1 MAGLSCTAEREPCWQ
16 RWWFCAV
23 VLGVQELLPV
33 SQPDPPFVQVSSA
46 RNSLPNLAQASSPS
60 PTMFERRRLACSH
73 VYLNNPSAGQGVDP
87 WPDCPWGKLVQL
99 RGPSWW
105 NLQVF
110 DVHEWNISTLGTFS
124 SFRYCI
130 VSNSCFLL
138 YLPPLADMLK

>member
-60 PTMFERRRLACSH
+60 PTMLERRRLACSH

-110 DVHEWNISTLGTFS
+110 VHEWNISTLGTFS